1 MYEIS
6 QATLQDIEYV
16 WNNIRRQDIRELN
29 LQEIN
34 ETNFRN
40 FLNIRE
46 LYVGKYDNEPV
57 VIFGFHFTTACIWVI
72 LFSTNKIYQHMEYIN
87 TKCLA
92 FLRGLSLEYID
103 YQIFVEIWSKYKRNI
118 NWLINLG
125 FEETKYKV
133 KRQDEMFIIME
144 WKG

>member
-1 MYEIS
+1 
-6 QATLQDIEYV
+6 
-16 WNNIRRQDIRELN
+16 
-29 LQEIN
+29 
-34 ETNFRN
+34 
-40 FLNIRE
+40 
-46 LYVGKYDNEPV
+46 
-57 VIFGFHFTTACIWVI
+57 
-72 LFSTNKIYQHMEYIN
+72 MEYIN